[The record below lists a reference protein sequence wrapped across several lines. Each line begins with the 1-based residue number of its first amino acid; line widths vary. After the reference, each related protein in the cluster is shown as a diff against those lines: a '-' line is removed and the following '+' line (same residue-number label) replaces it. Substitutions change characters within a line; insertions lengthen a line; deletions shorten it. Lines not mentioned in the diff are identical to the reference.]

1 MDLNLLTALDA
12 LLDEGG
18 VGAAADRLHLSQ
30 PAMSRTLSRIRKATG
45 DQILVRSGR
54 EMLPTPYAEQI
65 RDEVHRIVTRAQA
78 VLTPGDRVDPA
89 TLERTFTL
97 QCNDVV
103 AAALLPP
110 LAAALTVRAPGVCLR
125 LLPEAATTAD
135 ELRRGRVDLQIA
147 DKAPD
152 HADTRSA
159 TLFSDT
165 LAAVGRRDLADEPGH
180 DPATWEG
187 LAAAPHVVVTRRG
200 RTRDRIDDL
209 LEARGLRRRV
219 ALTVPTLALALGA
232 VAAQPLLTVVPAT
245 LTAPVLPAGLRAHPL
260 PAVTPAVPAVLAWH
274 ARHDRDAAHRWLR
287 GLVAEILGA
296 VVGADAEAD
305 PGVAAVPD
313 ADAEPEASTDSRG
326 TDSRADSRGTDPVPQ
341 RGTDPGRDSP
351 RGR

>member
-65 RDEVHRIVTRAQA
+65 REEVHRIVTRAQA
-78 VLTPGDRVDPA
+78 VLTPAERVDPA

-110 LAAALTVRAPGVCLR
+110 LAAALTGRAPGVCLR

-159 TLFSDT
+159 TLFADT
-165 LAAVGRRDLADEPGH
+165 LAAVGRRDLADDPGR
-180 DPATWEG
+180 DPATWQG

-219 ALTVPTLALALGA
+219 AFTVPTLALALGA

-245 LTAPVLPAGLRAHPL
+245 LTAPVLPADLRAYPL
-260 PAVTPAVPAVLAWH
+260 PGETPAVPAVLAWH

-287 GLVAEILGA
+287 GLIAETLVAL
-296 VVGADAEAD
+296 VGAGAPAEPGRLSGPD
-305 PGVAAVPD
+305 P
-313 ADAEPEASTDSRG
+313 EPEAERG
-326 TDSRADSRGTDPVPQ
+326 TEPEVETEPEAERGTEPAGE
-341 RGTDPGRDSP
+341 R
-351 RGR
+351 